1 MNGYEYVASG
11 TMYACRIIQMKALRG
26 NVPCDLKDCIS
37 RHIPLVGEGS
47 EPWGRPMTGLY
58 AKIRRAGSG
67 EGTAA
72 GKTGGLSLP
81 NPHACFRIPF
91 Y

>member
-37 RHIPLVGEGS
+37 
-47 EPWGRPMTGLY
+47 
-58 AKIRRAGSG
+58 
-67 EGTAA
+67 
-72 GKTGGLSLP
+72 
-81 NPHACFRIPF
+81 
-91 Y
+91 